1 MPFKM
6 NEDLANIQFSPIRN
20 YKYAQWFK
28 EVQYNGKTLSETERE
43 EFVGVMNETITQ
55 YSKGFPIYQ
64 NMLKESE
71 GKHDEYHEI
80 ERTVVSVM
88 LFVLITMIDSMV
100 VSKYFILADGDYD
113 RRFMRGKLMVILN
126 EGFKRLYGFDEK
138 THKKSE
144 WDRLLPIMGHFPESI
159 NCQYQELTFHLEKHA
174 QSSSWW
180 REERNLETHV
190 DAEKL
195 YDSRQEEINE
205 SNVMMDSM
213 KLFNTLLAVNHFLT
227 NVHACL
233 FNFLV
238 GKNKRGELNDA

>member
-1 MPFKM
+1 M
-6 NEDLANIQFSPIRN
+6 
-20 YKYAQWFK
+20 WFK

-100 VSKYFILADGDYD
+100 VSKYFILADSDYD

-159 NCQYQELTFHLEKHA
+159 NRQYQELTFHLETHA
-174 QSSSWW
+174 QSPSWW

-205 SNVMMDSM
+205 SKVMMDSM

>member
-159 NCQYQELTFHLEKHA
+159 NRQYQELTFHLETHA
-174 QSSSWW
+174 KSSSWW

-205 SNVMMDSM
+205 SKVMMDSM